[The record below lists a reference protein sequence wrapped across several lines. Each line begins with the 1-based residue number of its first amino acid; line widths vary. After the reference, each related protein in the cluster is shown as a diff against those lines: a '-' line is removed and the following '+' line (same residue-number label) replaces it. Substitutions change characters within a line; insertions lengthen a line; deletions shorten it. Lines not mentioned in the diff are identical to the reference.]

1 MELKKQKQQ
10 RKKKN
15 KMKIT
20 LGTKDLEKIVKDYA
34 HTNYPGKDIQVAIT
48 NKRNGVD
55 VVIDLEE
62 QEINETEDSCV
73 PDFGWAQKEEVS
85 RSIDGNQEE
94 DIQL

>member
-48 NKRNGVD
+48 NKRNGVE

-62 QEINETEDSCV
+62 PEAYETEDSCE
-73 PDFGWAQKEEVS
+73 PNYPIASGEEVI
-85 RSIDGNQEE
+85 RDTDDTQEE
-94 DIQL
+94 GSDF

>member
-48 NKRNGVD
+48 NKRNGVE
-55 VVIDLEE
+55 VVINLEE
-62 QEINETEDSCV
+62 PVNETEDSCV
-73 PDFGWAQKEEVS
+73 PNFVWAKEEEEVS
-85 RSIDGNQEE
+85 KDIDDNQEE
-94 DIQL
+94 GSDF

>member
-1 MELKKQKQQ
+1 
-10 RKKKN
+10 
-15 KMKIT
+15 MKIT

-62 QEINETEDSCV
+62 PEVKQTEDANE
-73 PDFGWAQKEEVS
+73 PDFGFEQKEEVS
-85 RSIDGNQEE
+85 RDVDENQEE
-94 DIQL
+94 GSNY

>member
-48 NKRNGVD
+48 NKRNGVE

-62 QEINETEDSCV
+62 LEVCETEDSCV

-94 DIQL
+94 DTQH

>member
-34 HTNYPGKDIQVAIT
+34 HTNYPGKDINVAIT
-48 NKRNGVD
+48 NKRNGVE

-62 QEINETEDSCV
+62 PEASETEDSCG
-73 PDFGWAQKEEVS
+73 PNYHIASEEEVS
-85 RSIDGNQEE
+85 RNIDDNQEE
-94 DIQL
+94 GSDL

>member
-1 MELKKQKQQ
+1 
-10 RKKKN
+10 
-15 KMKIT
+15 MKIT

-48 NKRNGVD
+48 NKRNGVE

-62 QEINETEDSCV
+62 PEVCETEDSCE
-73 PDFGWAQKEEVS
+73 PNYPIASGEEVS

-94 DIQL
+94 DTQH

>member
-48 NKRNGVD
+48 NKRNGVE

-62 QEINETEDSCV
+62 PEVSRCEDDCL
-73 PDFGWAQKEEVS
+73 PDFGYKQEEEV
-85 RSIDGNQEE
+85 IMDANYTEE
-94 DIQL
+94 EGSNL

>member
-48 NKRNGVD
+48 NKRNGVE
-55 VVIDLEE
+55 VVIDL
-62 QEINETEDSCV
+62 QEPEVNKCEDACV
-73 PDFGWAQKEEVS
+73 PDFGWKEEGEVI
-85 RSIDGNQEE
+85 RDTDDTQEE
-94 DIQL
+94 GSDF